1 MQPNPRMIGPDLVWA
16 LLISESETNEEKE
29 ALRVDEPMGKYVVAG
44 GTFTN
49 VKGEEWFDLISP
61 GPGEPP
67 YVLVEELMVYFRLL
81 FGQNA
86 HLYRVEN
93 DYTLSLVVLSHE
105 ALKWGIKAPEKILVD
120 KEMVEKLRAV
130 IKLSK
135 SSRRP

>member
-1 MQPNPRMIGPDLVWA
+1 
-16 LLISESETNEEKE
+16 
-29 ALRVDEPMGKYVVAG
+29 MGKYVVVG

-49 VKGEEWFDLISP
+49 IKGEEWFDLISP

-67 YVLVEELMVYFRLL
+67 YVLVEDLMGYFRLV

-93 DYTLSLVVLSHE
+93 DFTLSLLILSHE
-105 ALKWGIKAPEKILVD
+105 ALQWGIKAPEKITLD
-120 KEMVEKLRAV
+120 KEMIEKLRAV

-135 SSRRP
+135 SSRRA

>member
-1 MQPNPRMIGPDLVWA
+1 MIGLDLVWV

-29 ALRVDEPMGKYVVAG
+29 ALRVDEHMGKYVVAG

-67 YVLVEELMVYFRLL
+67 YVLVEELMGYFRLV

-93 DYTLSLVVLSHE
+93 DYTLSLVVLSNE
-105 ALKWGIKAPEKILVD
+105 ALQWGIKAPEKILVD